1 MDKIL
6 SNTLTKST
14 VLHTKC
20 NAIAP
25 LFMPVSQK
33 AETVLAMYY
42 PYYVPSWE
50 PETF

>member
-1 MDKIL
+1 MDKNL
-6 SNTLTKST
+6 PNTLTKST
-14 VLHTKC
+14 VLYTKC

-25 LFMPVSQK
+25 LFIPVLRK
-33 AETVLAMYY
+33 AETVLAMHY